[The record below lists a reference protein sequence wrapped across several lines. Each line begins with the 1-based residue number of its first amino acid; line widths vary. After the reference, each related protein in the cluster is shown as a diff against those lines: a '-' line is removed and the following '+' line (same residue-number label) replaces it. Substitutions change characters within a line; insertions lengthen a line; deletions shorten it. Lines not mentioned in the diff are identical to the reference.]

1 MTFLEKL
8 DDTSLKLMEM
18 KTKFDSLDRSAL
30 LKDDLDELLKVEEL
44 LTFYI
49 NTIVE
54 FVMEENKEFIKENKE
69 MVKEVIANME
79 DFIKQ
84 VNESLNN
91 DFFK

>member
-8 DDTSLKLMEM
+8 NDISLKLMDM
-18 KTKFDSLDRSAL
+18 KKKFDSLDRSAL

-44 LTFYI
+44 MTFYI

-54 FVMEENKEFIKENKE
+54 FVMDENKEFIKENKE
-69 MVKEVIANME
+69 MVKEVIVNME

-91 DFFK
+91 HFFK